1 MEVAAH
7 SQATGDRPVTRG
19 SGLRFDRITKCFGGT
34 QALDDVSIEIG
45 PGEVVALLGANGS
58 GKSTLIKILG
68 GVHHADFGRITLDEQ
83 PYQYHSARFGEKHA
97 VAFIHQDLGLIDWMS
112 VAENIAL
119 SAGFARRGGLIHWKS
134 VRKFAVDALDRLNCD
149 IDPDSR
155 VQDLGRAEKSLVAI
169 ARALAVDC
177 RFLVLDEPTASL
189 PAEEVEPLLAMLR
202 HLKERGVGVIFI
214 SHRLSD
220 VFEVADRAVIL
231 QDGRLVADR
240 QIGETDSQQLVQ
252 DIVGRAAQH
261 PNRRSARRKGP
272 VLATVR
278 DYFTTSSGP
287 LSFDIA
293 AGELLGLV
301 GLRGAGHEGVAR
313 SMFGLEPNSGEITVD
328 GSPHDI
334 ANPQQAMNAGIGL
347 VARDRLREA
356 IAPGM
361 NLRENIFLNP
371 LLHGHACWK
380 PMGRSTETAKARS
393 VGQLV
398 MLSPNDP
405 DFSVEALSGG
415 NQQKLALGRWL
426 ESGRRL
432 LLCEDPTAGIDI
444 GAKAEIHKL
453 LNETAAR
460 MNSLLIVSND
470 FEEVANLCHRALVF
484 VDGRIAEEI
493 EGDSLTCAA
502 LITAATAYKPATRG
516 S

>member
-1 MEVAAH
+1 MEETAYP
-7 SQATGDRPVTRG
+7 QQIGDWPVMSG
-19 SGLRFDRITKCFGGT
+19 QGLRFDRITKCFGGT

-45 PGEVVALLGANGS
+45 GGEIVALLGANGS
-58 GKSTLIKILG
+58 GKSTLIKVLG
-68 GVHHADFGRITLDEQ
+68 GVHHADAGQITVNGE
-83 PYQYHSARFGEKHA
+83 PYQHHPARFGERQA

-119 SAGFARRGGLIHWKS
+119 SAGFVRRGGLIHWKS
-134 VRKFAVDALDRLNCD
+134 VRKFAADALDRLNCD

-189 PAEEVEPLLAMLR
+189 PAEDVKPLLAMLR
-202 HLKERGVGVIFI
+202 QLKGRGVGVIFV

-220 VFEVADRAVIL
+220 VFEVADRAVVL

-240 QIGETDSQQLVQ
+240 QIDEIDSRHLVQ
-252 DIVGRAAQH
+252 DIVGRVAQQSAQ
-261 PNRRSARRKGP
+261 RSVTKRGP
-272 VLATVR
+272 ALATVR
-278 DYFTTSSGP
+278 NFYTAESGP

-313 SMFGLEPNSGEITVD
+313 SMFGLEPYSGEVTVD
-328 GSPHDI
+328 GRSHDI
-334 ANPQQAMNAGIGL
+334 ADPLQAMKAGIGL

-371 LLHGHACWK
+371 LIHGHAWWK
-380 PMGRSTETAKARS
+380 PRVPSTEISNAIS

-405 DFSVEALSGG
+405 DFPVEALSGG

-426 ESGRRL
+426 KVGRRL

-444 GAKAEIHKL
+444 GAKAEIHNL
-453 LNETAAR
+453 LNETAAG
-460 MNSLLIVSND
+460 MNSILIVSND
-470 FEEVANLCHRALVF
+470 FEEVASICHRALVF
-484 VDGRIAEEI
+484 IEGRVAREI
-493 EGDSLTCAA
+493 EGDSLTCEA
-502 LITAATAYKPATRG
+502 LISAATAHMPATRG